1 MEKEIK
7 LQTEESL
14 LLDAWLD
21 VAEAM
26 LDCGAEMRRIERAL
40 SLLGSSVNVK
50 RINAFSINSYISVTC
65 TFEDGTILTQ
75 SRRIVSNPST
85 DLARLEALNSL
96 SRKACSEHFSP
107 EVLKQEVAG
116 LNVPA
121 SKCMYLAG
129 GFLAAFAFALFF
141 GSTFPE
147 ALISGA
153 AGIVVCLLSGFI
165 SRFLPNAVFSNFI
178 SAFLTGLMI
187 YPLCRLVPSL
197 SPARILIGDVML
209 LIPGLAITNSTRDI
223 IVGDTISGTMR
234 FVESILWAGALA
246 LGFVA
251 AMMITGG
258 AV

>member
-1 MEKEIK
+1 MENK
-7 LQTEESL
+7 LTNQTEESL

-26 LDCGAEMRRIERAL
+26 LDCGAEIRRIEKTL
-40 SLLGSSVNVK
+40 SLLGESVGVK
-50 RINAFSINSYISVTC
+50 SINAFTINSYISVTC
-65 TFEDGTILTQ
+65 TFANGSILTQ
-75 SRRIVSNPST
+75 SRRILSNPST

-96 SRKACSEHFSP
+96 SRKACTEHLSP
-107 EVLKQEVAG
+107 EELKREVKN

-121 SKCMYLAG
+121 SRLMYYAG
-129 GFLAAFAFALFF
+129 GFLAPFAFALFF
-141 GSTFPE
+141 GSTVPE

-153 AGIVVCLLSGFI
+153 AGIVVCLFTKSIG
-165 SRFLPNAVFSNFI
+165 RVLPNAVFSNFI

-187 YPLCRLVPSL
+187 YPLCRAVPSL

-234 FVESILWAGALA
+234 FVESILWAGSLA

-258 AV
+258 AA

>member
-1 MEKEIK
+1 MENKAK
-7 LQTEESL
+7 QQTEESL

-26 LDCGAEMRRIERAL
+26 LDCGAEIRRIEKTL
-40 SLLGSSVNVK
+40 SLLGTSVNVK
-50 RINAFSINSYISVTC
+50 SINAFTINSYISVTC
-65 TFEDGTILTQ
+65 TFGDGTILTQ

-85 DLARLEALNSL
+85 DLARLEALNAL
-96 SRKACSEHFSP
+96 SRKACREHLSP
-107 EVLKQEVAG
+107 GALKKEVAE
-116 LNVPA
+116 LNVPV
-121 SKCMYLAG
+121 SRLMYLAG

-141 GSTFPE
+141 GSTVPE
-147 ALISGA
+147 ALISGT
-153 AGIVVCLLSGFI
+153 AGIIVCLLSRFI
-165 SRFLPNAVFSNFI
+165 GRLLPNAVFSNFI
-178 SAFLTGLMI
+178 SALLTGLMI
-187 YPLCRLVPSL
+187 YPLCRLVPFL

-251 AMMITGG
+251 AMLITGG